1 MKSPGQFPLVVDIGG
16 TNVKA
21 WSPCGTLIERLP
33 TSKEFAPDQLLV
45 ALRRWQAQVP
55 CDALAI
61 GYPGKVV
68 AGRPAREPWNLGPGW
83 VEFDFEARCDLPVR
97 IMNDAA
103 MQALG
108 SYDNGC
114 MLFLGL
120 GTSVGSALVI
130 DGFVVPL
137 ELGGIPYSR
146 DRSLEDMLSRKALRQ
161 GGQRRW
167 RKAVVRALPKLLYAF
182 AADYIVL
189 GGGNAQRL
197 KGEVPEFVRLGHNRN
212 AHLGGVRLW
221 QAEDFH
227 HVHWYPPAHEPGDAR
242 KAALPTDGGGRKK

>member
-1 MKSPGQFPLVVDIGG
+1 MNPLVIDIGG

-21 WSPCGTLIERLP
+21 WSPQGRLIERLP
-33 TSKEFAPDQLLV
+33 TGKEFTPDQLLKATKQWAESTQCDHI
-45 ALRRWQAQVP
+45 AL
-55 CDALAI
+55 

-68 AGRPAREPWNLGPGW
+68 DGRPAREPWNLGDGW
-83 VEFDFEARCDLPVR
+83 VEFDYEGRFGMPVR

-108 SYDNGC
+108 AYDLGC

-137 ELGGIPYSR
+137 ELGSIPYSR
-146 DRSLEDMLSRKALRQ
+146 ERSLEDMLSKQ
-161 GGQRRW
+161 GLKNSGRRRW
-167 RKAVVRALPKLLYAF
+167 RNAVTTALPKLQYAF
-182 AADYIVL
+182 AADYVVL
-189 GGGNAQRL
+189 GGGNAKRI
-197 KGEVPEFVRLGHNRN
+197 KGNLPEFVRLGGNRD

-221 QAEDFH
+221 QAHDFRR
-227 HVHWYPPAHEPGDAR
+227 VHWFPPRAEKEPSPE
-242 KAALPTDGGGRKK
+242 KAAN

>member
-1 MKSPGQFPLVVDIGG
+1 LAAGKQPLVVDIGG

-21 WSPCGTLIERLP
+21 WSPRGKLIERLP
-33 TSKEFAPDQLLV
+33 TGKEFTPDELLK
-45 ALRRWQAQVP
+45 AIQRWQKKVT
-55 CDALAI
+55 CDAIAI

-68 AGRPAREPWNLGPGW
+68 GGRPAKEPWNLGEGW
-83 VEFDFEARCDLPVR
+83 VEFDFEGRCELPVR

-108 SYDNGC
+108 SYERGC

-137 ELGGIPYSR
+137 ELGSIPYSR
-146 DRSLEDMLSRKALRQ
+146 DRSLEDMLSKKALRQ

-167 RKAVVRALPKLLYAF
+167 RKAVINALPKLLYAF

-189 GGGNAQRL
+189 GGGNAQRM
-197 KGEVPEFVRLGHNRN
+197 KGDVPDFVRMGGNRN

-221 QAEDFH
+221 QAEDFR
-227 HVHWYPPAHEPGDAR
+227 HVHWFPEKQAKESTQAPPTSP
-242 KAALPTDGGGRKK
+242 

>member
-1 MKSPGQFPLVVDIGG
+1 MNPLVLDIGG

-21 WSPCGTLIERLP
+21 WSPEGRLMERLP
-33 TSKEFAPDQLLV
+33 TGKEFAPDELL
-45 ALRRWQAQVP
+45 AAAKRWIKKSK
-55 CDALAI
+55 CDSVAI

-68 AGRPAREPWNLGPGW
+68 SGRPAREPWNLGDGW
-83 VEFDFEARCDLPVR
+83 VEFDYEGRFEVPVR
-97 IMNDAA
+97 MMNDAA

-108 SYDNGC
+108 SYDRGC

-137 ELGGIPYSR
+137 ELGSIPYSR
-146 DRSLEDMLSRKALRQ
+146 DRSLEDMLSKKALQQ

-167 RKAVVRALPKLLYAF
+167 RKAVVRALPKLQYAF
-182 AADYIVL
+182 ASDYIVL
-189 GGGNAQRL
+189 GGGNAQKV
-197 KGEVPEFVRLGHNRN
+197 KGELPDFVRLGGNRN

-221 QAEDFH
+221 QASDFNR
-227 HVHWYPPAHEPGDAR
+227 VHWFPQEAATNEPA
-242 KAALPTDGGGRKK
+242 K